1 MFLAMPANLICP
13 NLRCRKMLIVPDE
26 MRGKVV
32 KCSNC
37 DTMLKVPPGKPDA
50 KQPGAKTPATH

>member
-1 MFLAMPANLICP
+1 
-13 NLRCRKMLIVPDE
+13 MLIVPDE

-37 DTMLKVPPGKPDA
+37 ETMLKVPPGKPDA
-50 KQPGAKTPATH
+50 KPAGAQNSPKTPAAH